1 MKKYILLVG
10 LVLNTMV
17 THAQDHLGIKIS
29 PSISFNRVHTSP
41 PNAGF
46 SPAGAA
52 FSFKLGAIYDCAIQ
66 DNAYVSTGLCYATQR
81 VAIKNEAASL
91 SIQEAHVLHYLQVPL
106 LLKLYTSELA
116 LDTRLYVA
124 LGVLGQIK
132 FKERNTAL
140 HKDQKTPFLK
150 TFRRW
155 GFAGLLD
162 IGVEYDTGLSTSI
175 FGGISYQYSLS
186 KVIDKHAQ
194 EPSDCEVKGYNDLV
208 SIDIGVKF

>member
-10 LVLNTMV
+10 LMLNTMV

-29 PSISFNRVHTSP
+29 PGISFNRVHTSP

-46 SPAGAA
+46 SSAGGALG
-52 FSFKLGAIYDCAIQ
+52 FKLGAIYDCAIR

-81 VAIKNEAASL
+81 VAIKNEAASP
-91 SIQEAHVLHYLQVPL
+91 SIQEAHLLHHLQVPL

-132 FKERNTAL
+132 FNERNTAL
-140 HKDQKTPFLK
+140 HKDQKTPFVETL
-150 TFRRW
+150 RRW

-186 KVIDKHAQ
+186 NVIGKHAQ
-194 EPSDCEVKGYNDLV
+194 GPSGCEVKGYSDLF